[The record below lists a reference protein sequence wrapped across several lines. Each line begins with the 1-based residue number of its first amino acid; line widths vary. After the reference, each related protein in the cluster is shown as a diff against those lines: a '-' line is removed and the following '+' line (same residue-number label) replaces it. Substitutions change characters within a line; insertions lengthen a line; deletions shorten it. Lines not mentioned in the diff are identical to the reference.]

1 MKTRSLSLNL
11 LQLVFCAFLLFACQG
26 KYDRLQFAGTY
37 ATVSEKSTATSTK
50 PSKEETLFKDFINNF
65 EKKKVPLEVTAEI
78 LREYQMNEK
87 KFKKDLIDEKYASI
101 LPSLMNHKFSR
112 RPMEANHYYYAR
124 IKETPHYTAVLYITV
139 SEFAAYGKK
148 STKFANFKL
157 VTFSPKGELID
168 EAYDLAHI
176 GGPVAYAGVTID
188 ATYTIHKKA
197 YDYVYNKKINGNYD
211 YENGVITGTHLKY
224 TKQISITDNGEI
236 DGNPT
241 GIKPTK
247 NVPKLKK
254 SSI

>member
-50 PSKEETLFKDFINNF
+50 SAKEEALFKDFISNF
-65 EKKKVPLEVTAEI
+65 KKKKVPLRVTAEI

-87 KFKKDLIDEKYASI
+87 KFQEDLIDEKYASV
-101 LPSLMNHKFSR
+101 LPSLIQYQFSR
-112 RPMEANHYYYAR
+112 MPVEAKNYYYAR

-139 SEFAAYGKK
+139 SESAAYGKED
-148 STKFANFKL
+148 TKFAHCKL

-168 EAYDLAHI
+168 ETYDIAHI
-176 GGPVAYAGVTID
+176 GGPVAYAGVSID
-188 ATYTIHKKA
+188 ASHTIYKKT
-197 YDYVYNKKINGNYD
+197 YDYVYDRKIDGNYD
-211 YENGVITGTHLKY
+211 YENGVITGANLKY
-224 TKQISITDNGEI
+224 TKQISIADNGKI
-236 DGNPT
+236 DTNPT

-247 NVPKLKK
+247 PVPKLKK
-254 SSI
+254 KNI